1 VNYQDC
7 VNWLFNL
14 QKSGIKLGLGNMRR
28 LCRKIGY
35 PNKRLKFV
43 HIAGTNGKGSCAA
56 MLESVLRQSGYKVGL
71 YTSPHLV
78 EFGERIQVN
87 RAPLTAGELVDQIE
101 YFKLMVDQARKEG
114 LEPTFFEVVTA
125 MAFRVFD
132 RAKVD
137 IVVLETGLGGR
148 LDSTNVVK
156 PECSLI
162 TGIGFDHMNYLGDT
176 LTAIAGEKAAI
187 IKRWRPAVIGV
198 MDAEAREVMVGAAK
212 AMNSPL
218 YFPQETRLLAR
229 ETQPSRQRF
238 LCDRREYDVKLL
250 GNYQLQNA
258 ALVLRVCDALEDGGW
273 NIPEAA
279 REEGLATTE
288 WAGRFQVLSDRPLMV
303 VEGSHNEQGM
313 RATLATWRDVAG
325 KLPARIIFGCLKDK
339 DIKSM
344 AQCLDRKGA
353 EVWLVPIEAMRGAE
367 PKLLSEFFKEAKTRV
382 FDNSTEALKLARD
395 GNKATLI
402 TGSLYLVGQILAALR
417 EQKHEVVLNG

>member
-7 VNWLFNL
+7 VDWLFNL

-56 MLESVLRQSGYKVGL
+56 MLESVLRQAGYKVGL

-87 RAPLTAGELVDQIE
+87 RVPLTAGELAGQIE
-101 YFKLMVDQARKEG
+101 YFKSIVDQARKEG
-114 LEPTFFEVVTA
+114 SEPTFFEVVTA

-132 RAKVD
+132 QAGVD

-148 LDSTNVVK
+148 LDSTSVVR

-162 TGIGFDHMNYLGDT
+162 TSIGFDHMNYLGDT

-187 IKRWRPAVIGV
+187 IKRWCPAVIGD
-198 MDAEAREVMVGAAK
+198 MPEEAREVMIDVAK
-212 AMNSPL
+212 AMSSPL
-218 YFPQETRLLAR
+218 YLPQETLLLAR
-229 ETQPSRQRF
+229 EVQPPLQRF
-238 LCDRREYDVKLL
+238 LCDRREYHIKLL

-258 ALVLRVCDALEDGGW
+258 AMTLRVCDALEDGGW
-273 NIPEAA
+273 NIPDAA
-279 REEGLATTE
+279 RKEGLARAE
-288 WAGRFQVLSDRPLMV
+288 WSGRFQMLSDQPPIV

-313 RATLATWRDVAG
+313 KATLATWRDLTG
-325 KLPARIIFGCLKDK
+325 NFPDRIIFGCLKDK
-339 DIKSM
+339 DIRSL
-344 AQCLDRKGA
+344 AECLDRQGV
-353 EVWLVPIEAMRGAE
+353 EIWLVPIDAMRGEE
-367 PKLLSEFFKEAKTRV
+367 PKLLAEFFKEAKTRV

-395 GNKATLI
+395 SDKATLI